1 MGLHLSRA
9 TRFLFDFDGTI
20 AHSPPLHERA
30 FKAVLA
36 EHHPGLLPGFDYHR
50 FVGMETTR
58 VFRLLGLEA
67 DAAALAKAKRAAYE
81 ALVLAGKLSFMPGAE
96 DCLRRL
102 TALGMPLYLGTSGS
116 RGSVTRA
123 MQALGIEGLFA
134 GIVFGDEVSQGKPHP
149 EIFTTL
155 MAQYGIDPADAVVVE
170 DALSGVKAARAADAS
185 VIGVFDEALASE
197 VDWFVTNLSDIAAR
211 VELANSLDVAAV
223 IPAAGKGTRLGL
235 DKPKILADVTPHDT
249 IWSILRDKLRPIV
262 DQVSVVMSP
271 WGRPYFAEALRPE
284 DDGTVRIAIQD
295 EPIGMGDAVFRAR
308 RDFANAHRLLVVWGD
323 QVNVSPE
330 TLRSAIA
337 AHAHRSR
344 TVIVPVVRLAQ
355 PYVEYR
361 FEDGRLTRILE
372 TREGDICA
380 PNGYGDVGVFL
391 LSVPDLES
399 AWGAYLGPAKRG
411 AATGEINFL
420 PFMTYLAG
428 HGWTVEPIEIDDPVE
443 ARGINNKDDLAYA
456 ALHVERLK
464 GHPAPASKGQ
474 KP

>member
-1 MGLHLSRA
+1 MTLRLSRA

-30 FKAVLA
+30 FQTVLA
-36 EHHPGLLPGFDYHR
+36 EHHPALLAGFDYHR

-67 DAAALAKAKRAAYE
+67 DAPALAKAKRAAYE
-81 ALVLAGKLSFMPGAE
+81 ALVLAGELTFMPGAE

-102 TALGMPLYLGTSGS
+102 SALGMPLYLGTSGS

-123 MQALGIEGLFA
+123 MTALGLEGLFA
-134 GIVFGDEVSQGKPHP
+134 GIVFGDEVSNGKPHP

-155 MAQYGIDPADAVVVE
+155 MQRYGIDPAEAVVVE
-170 DALSGVKAARAADAS
+170 DALSGVKAARAAGAA
-185 VIGVFDEALASE
+185 VIGAFDTTLASE
-197 VDWFVTNLSDIAAR
+197 VDWFVSDLSDIANR
-211 VELANSLDVAAV
+211 VEQSNGLDVAAV

-235 DKPKILADVTPHDT
+235 DKPKILADVTPNDT
-249 IWSILRDKLRPIV
+249 IWSILRDKLRPLV

-284 DDGTVRIAIQD
+284 DAGRVRIAIQD
-295 EPIGMGDAVFRAR
+295 EPIGMGDAVFRAQS
-308 RDFANAHRLLVVWGD
+308 DFAAARRLLVVWGD

-330 TLRSAIA
+330 TLRRAISA
-337 AHAHRSR
+337 HGNRQK

-361 FEDGRLTRILE
+361 FEEGRLTRILE

-380 PNGYGDVGVFL
+380 PNGFGDVGVFL
-391 LSVPDLES
+391 LTVPELDA
-399 AWGAYLGPAKRG
+399 AWHDYLASAKRG

-464 GHPAPASKGQ
+464 GHAPSSSQG
-474 KP
+474 